1 MFTFCFSSACGMII
15 VADEETTGLLR
26 RGGQIRFQLPPPLQE
41 NKQNYL
47 WMKES
52 KEWKMNR
59 LCSVGKRQN
68 SFCHT
73 LKDSFFSIKAVS
85 FRLELEERHILLVR
99 LSTKGSF
106 LMANSWRKT
115 EIDVVEVQKYGIFI
129 ANMLIRVK
137 KHVFLRSKR
146 WKQNQVFVS
155 QSANWFDSRFV
166 ENFALAERSLSILCT
181 GCKVLT
187 FMRATFFCLCCDCLC
202 IYHSLRLRMM
212 FPKLLHTGWPCLYH
226 CLCLCCHWVCFLTSS
241 RVQGF
246 RTQPWH
252 NVSMSL
258 LSL

>member
-1 MFTFCFSSACGMII
+1 MFTFCFSSACGLII

-137 KHVFLRSKR
+137 KHVFLRSK
-146 WKQNQVFVS
+146 K
-155 QSANWFDSRFV
+155 
-166 ENFALAERSLSILCT
+166 
-181 GCKVLT
+181 CK
-187 FMRATFFCLCCDCLC
+187 
-202 IYHSLRLRMM
+202 
-212 FPKLLHTGWPCLYH
+212 
-226 CLCLCCHWVCFLTSS
+226 
-241 RVQGF
+241 
-246 RTQPWH
+246 
-252 NVSMSL
+252 
-258 LSL
+258 

>member
-1 MFTFCFSSACGMII
+1 MFTFCFSSACGRIM

-73 LKDSFFSIKAVS
+73 LNKRQFLINQSSF
-85 FRLELEERHILLVR
+85 
-99 LSTKGSF
+99 LSSRVGRKTYSSRSTLQKGSF

-115 EIDVVEVQKYGIFI
+115 EIDVVEVQRYGIFI

-137 KHVFLRSKR
+137 
-146 WKQNQVFVS
+146 N
-155 QSANWFDSRFV
+155 
-166 ENFALAERSLSILCT
+166 
-181 GCKVLT
+181 
-187 FMRATFFCLCCDCLC
+187 TFFCEVKDASKTKFLCRNRQIDL
-202 IYHSLRLRMM
+202 IQGLWKILRSLKGRYLSIVLDARFWHSGVQPFFVCVVIAFAFTILW
-212 FPKLLHTGWPCLYH
+212 GWE
-226 CLCLCCHWVCFLTSS
+226 WCFLSFYTQADH
-241 RVQGF
+241 VCIIVFVFVVIGF
-246 RTQPWH
+246 AF
-252 NVSMSL
+252 
-258 LSL
+258 

>member
-1 MFTFCFSSACGMII
+1 MFTFCFSPACGVII

-115 EIDVVEVQKYGIFI
+115 EIDVVEVRKYGIFI

-137 KHVFLRSKR
+137 
-146 WKQNQVFVS
+146 N
-155 QSANWFDSRFV
+155 
-166 ENFALAERSLSILCT
+166 
-181 GCKVLT
+181 
-187 FMRATFFCLCCDCLC
+187 TFFCEVKDASKTKFLCRNRQIDL
-202 IYHSLRLRMM
+202 IQGLWKILRSLKGRYLSFVLDARFWHSGVQPFFVCVVIAFAFTILR
-212 FPKLLHTGWPCLYH
+212 GWE
-226 CLCLCCHWVCFLTSS
+226 WCFLSFYTQADH
-241 RVQGF
+241 VCIFVFVVIGF
-246 RTQPWH
+246 AF
-252 NVSMSL
+252 
-258 LSL
+258 